1 MLPER
6 RKRITRGPAAATV
19 GVGGGDEPRLPYEA
33 PRILKRHEVRRV
45 TLFSGGGV
53 VAVGLTASG

>member
-1 MLPER
+1 MRIDR
-6 RKRITRGPAAATV
+6 RNGATDEAGAAGAV
-19 GVGGGDEPRLPYEA
+19 PGAVHDGRLPYEP
-33 PRILKRHEVRRV
+33 PRIIKRHEVRRV